1 MRLYSWD
8 YTINHHEKEDEN
20 ENDLDLELDTDIESS
35 LVWWCLYVSGDTYA
49 TFEAQS
55 MKT

>member
-8 YTINHHEKEDEN
+8 YTINHNEKEDEN

-35 LVWWCLYVSGDTYA
+35 LVWWCLYVLSDICA